1 MWIFGYGSLMFD
13 GWETAHGCIDRK
25 WANLPGYRR
34 SFNKKSVESR
44 GTPKFPG
51 LTLNLVADEFAKC
64 RGVAFRFEGNGKE
77 ELLRLV
83 ARREA
88 CKGRELPILIDGVRA
103 ANAWVYIYEGKNL
116 IDEQMPPAKKAA
128 MVLKA
133 KGIRGSDFDY
143 VKMVYEGLGSVGID
157 DQAVSEL
164 WQIVKEQSQHA
175 AKEIE

>member
-25 WANLPGYRR
+25 WANLAGYRR

-44 GTPKFPG
+44 GTSKLPG
-51 LTLNLVADEFAKC
+51 LTLNLVPAEFATC
-64 RGVAFRFEGNGKE
+64 RGVAFQFEDNDRAE

-88 CKGRELPILIDGVRA
+88 CKGRELSILIDGGSA
-103 ANAWVYIYEGKNL
+103 IKAWVYIYEGENL
-116 IDEQMPPAKKAA
+116 IDEKSPPPERAA

-133 KGIRGSDFDY
+133 SGIRGPNFDY

-157 DQAVSEL
+157 DPAVSEF
-164 WQIVKEQSQHA
+164 WRIVKEQSKR
-175 AKEIE
+175 AKK

>member
-13 GWETAHGCIDRK
+13 GWEAAHGRIDRK

-44 GTPKFPG
+44 GTCKLPG
-51 LTLNLVADEFAKC
+51 LTLNLVPAEFATC
-64 RGVAFRFEGNGKE
+64 RGVAFQFKDNDEAE

-88 CKGRELPILIDGVRA
+88 CKGRELPVLIDGGGAVK
-103 ANAWVYIYEGKNL
+103 AWVYIYEGKNL
-116 IDEQMPPAKKAA
+116 IDEKTPPPERVA

-133 KGIRGSDFDY
+133 RGIRGSDFDY

-157 DQAVSEL
+157 DPAVSEF
-164 WQIVKEQSQHA
+164 WRIVKEQSER
-175 AKEIE
+175 AKK